1 MSLLTA
7 DKVSVAFGKKI
18 ILDEASFAIQ
28 PGDKI
33 GLIGPNGSG
42 KTTLLRLI
50 AGEREPDDGDLAFA
64 RGVRAGYLP
73 QDILELPQGTL
84 VDSVRACVGDK
95 SHIPPLFASLEE
107 DLRGADE
114 AEASEIAQRIAD
126 LHDELDAF
134 EERYGRHRTEEILSG
149 LGFPEA
155 AWDRPVSELSGGWKM
170 RAALAGLLLL
180 EPDLL
185 LLDEPTNHL
194 DVPSMEWFDGFLR
207 RSGKALLL
215 VSHDRQFLDRQI
227 ARVLSFE
234 PEGLRSYVGDYE
246 DYRRQRAE
254 EEENLELRA
263 KRQAAQRAETERFIE
278 RFRYKA
284 SKARQVQSRVKQLA
298 KEQAIQ
304 VRDQHKSVRFRFPE
318 VERSGREV
326 VRIDGVRKA
335 YGDNVVYRGLDAV
348 VSRGDRIAVIGVNGA
363 GKTTLLK
370 MVAGELQPDAGTIT
384 LGHNVNMA
392 YFAQHHTELLD
403 RDKTVLDE
411 IWGLVPKQ
419 QQTWVRG
426 ILGAFLFSG
435 DDVDK
440 KIAVL
445 SGGERAR
452 VSLARLLVLPSNLML
467 MDEPTNH
474 LDLDSSERL
483 VAALKDYGGTLLFVS
498 HNKSFINQLATKVWD
513 VSGGGITEW
522 EGNLDAYLYHLAQIG
537 QPMGGARAVPPER
550 AAPAESER
558 DRRRREAAAREAV
571 AARVRPI
578 KVAIADL
585 ERRIG
590 ELEAEKKQ
598 IEPRLVDPGFY
609 SDFGKSRPL
618 LLRYD
623 EIREK
628 LEELYAR
635 WEHQHEALALH
646 EGREVGD

>member
-1 MSLLTA
+1 AL
-7 DKVSVAFGKKI
+7 
-18 ILDEASFAIQ
+18 EA
-28 PGDKI
+28 
-33 GLIGPNGSG
+33 
-42 KTTLLRLI
+42 
-50 AGEREPDDGDLAFA
+50 DLA
-64 RGVRAGYLP
+64 
-73 QDILELPQGTL
+73 
-84 VDSVRACVGDK
+84 
-95 SHIPPLFASLEE
+95 
-107 DLRGADE
+107 GADDEE
-114 AEASEIAQRIAD
+114 AMEIAARIAEH
-126 LHDELDAF
+126 HDELDAF

-194 DVPSMEWFDGFLR
+194 DVPSLEWFDDFLR
-207 RSGKALLL
+207 RSPKALLL

-246 DYRRQRAE
+246 DYRRQRDE

-284 SKARQVQSRVKQLA
+284 TKARQVQSRVKQLA
-298 KEQAIQ
+298 KEQVVQ
-304 VRDQHKSVRFRFPE
+304 VRDRHKTVRFRFPE

-326 VRIDGVRKA
+326 VRLEGVRKA
-335 YGDNVVYRGLDAV
+335 FGDNVVYRGLDAV
-348 VSRGDRIAVIGVNGA
+348 VARGDRISVIGVNGA
-363 GKTTLLK
+363 GKTTLLR
-370 MVAGELQPDAGTIT
+370 MIAGELPPDAGTIA
-384 LGHNVNMA
+384 LGHNVSMA

-403 RDKTVLDE
+403 RDNTVLDE

-419 QQTWVRG
+419 QQSWVRG

-452 VSLARLLVLPSNLML
+452 VSLARLLVVPSNLML

-513 VSGGGITEW
+513 VSDGGITEW
-522 EGNLDAYLYHLAQIG
+522 QGNLDAYLYHLQLIG
-537 QPMGGARAVPPER
+537 RPMGGAKAEPPPIDR
-550 AAPAESER
+550 PAPVESDR
-558 DRRRREAAAREAV
+558 DRRRREAVAREAV
-571 AARVRPI
+571 AAKVRPI
-578 KVAIADL
+578 KAAIADL
-585 ERRIG
+585 ERRIAD
-590 ELEAEKKQ
+590 LEAEKKQ
-598 IEPRLVDPGFY
+598 IEPKLADPAFY
-609 SDFGKSRPL
+609 ADFGKSRPL

-628 LEELYAR
+628 LDELYAR
-635 WEHQHEALALH
+635 WEHQHEALTLNQ
-646 EGREVGD
+646 GGEVGD